1 MKKEEIYISVI
12 IPVYNQKKQLHTT
25 LSKFAE
31 QTYPKELFEVI
42 VVDDGSSDIN
52 TEDIERFQILM
63 CNVEVLRQENKG
75 RAIARNNG
83 IRHAKGDYIIF
94 CDADRFPNQD
104 FIKIFVEKIKQ
115 SDDKNVAYIGNPKD
129 YFGQLSNVNDSN
141 YCVKYSKESQYYR
154 KISNIF
160 SEDGTT
166 NSGIAWAA
174 FLVGNSCVSKK
185 CIDEIGGFNE
195 LFNEWGFEHFEL
207 AFRMLQ
213 NGVKICNVPN
223 NINFHIPHSHD
234 KNFYIDSMQKSVEI
248 MNRAHEGFDFN
259 SLIDYMIGKIS
270 LQEFERVFS
279 GSSGSILCQQD
290 IFFNL

>member
-1 MKKEEIYISVI
+1 MKKEDIYISVI
-12 IPVYNQKKQLHTT
+12 IPVYNQKQQLLTT
-25 LSKFAE
+25 LAKFDE

-42 VVDDGSSDIN
+42 VVDDGSNDIEA
-52 TEDIERFQILM
+52 EDIEMFQNLLF
-63 CNVEVLRQENKG
+63 NVEVIRQENKG

-83 IRHAKGDYIIF
+83 IRHANGDYIIF
-94 CDADRFPNQD
+94 CDADRFPNQQ

-115 SDDKNVAYIGNPKD
+115 NDNNVAYIGNPKD
-129 YFGQLSNVNDSN
+129 FFGQLTNANDSN
-141 YCVKYSKESQYYR
+141 YCFKYSRESQYYR

-185 CIDEIGGFNE
+185 CLDEIGGFNE

-223 NINFHIPHSHD
+223 NINFHIPHSHN
-234 KNFYIDSMQKSVEI
+234 KNFYIDSMHKSVKI
-248 MNRAHEGFDFN
+248 MNKAHKDYDFN
-259 SLIDYMIGKIS
+259 SLIDYMVGKIS
-270 LQEFERVFS
+270 LQEFERIFS
-279 GSSGSILCQQD
+279 GSSGSIVCDKD